1 MLERLYHMLIKEFIQ
16 VLRNPRMRAIIFVM
30 PVVQVLV
37 IGYAVNTDVRHVPMA
52 VYDLDRTPA
61 SRDLLERF
69 TGSGCF
75 DIVRRINTEA
85 EIQEVLDSGAAKVV
99 LRLNRGFAE
108 HLAAGRSAQAQL
120 LLDGSDSNTASVVLS
135 YASRIAADFN
145 RAAMAQRFAR
155 SGGLRLEAEPVTLVA
170 RAWFNAN
177 LDSRNYFVPGVLAL
191 IVAVVT
197 IILSSM
203 AIVREREIGTME
215 QIMVTPIGRLEFMLG
230 KTIPFALIGFVDVA
244 LITLVAIFWF
254 QVPFL
259 GNPLILILGT
269 GLYLLS
275 TLGVGL
281 LISTVSATQQ
291 QAMMT
296 AFFFMLP
303 AFNLSGFV
311 YPIANMPEVV
321 QWFTYLNPLRYYLV
335 IIRGVFLKGVG
346 IQILWPQ
353 MLALAVLGVTM
364 LLLAAGRFKKT
375 MA

>member
-1 MLERLYHMLIKEFIQ
+1 MLERLLRMLIKEFIQ
-16 VLRNPRMRAIIFVM
+16 VLRNPRMRAVIFIV

-37 IGYAVNTDVRHVPMA
+37 IGYAVNTDVRHVPLA

-61 SRDLLERF
+61 SRDLLARF
-69 TGSGCF
+69 EGSGCF
-75 DIVRRINTEA
+75 DVVRRIGSEQ
-85 EIQEVLDSGAAKVV
+85 EIQAVLDAGAAKAV

-108 HLAAGRSAQAQL
+108 DLDSNRTAQAQL
-120 LLDGSDSNTASVVLS
+120 LLDGSDSNTASVILS

-145 RAAMAQRFAR
+145 RARMEQRFAR
-155 SGGLRLEAEPVTLVA
+155 SAGLRLEAEPVTLVA
-170 RAWFNAN
+170 RAWFNPT
-177 LDSRNYFVPGVLAL
+177 LDSRNFFVPGVLAML
-191 IVAVVT
+191 VAVIS

-215 QIMVTPIGRLEFMLG
+215 QIMVTPIGRLEFILG

-244 LITLVAIFWF
+244 LITLVAVFWF
-254 QVPFL
+254 RVPLL
-259 GNPLILILGT
+259 GNPLMLLLGT

-281 LISTVSATQQ
+281 FISTVSATQQ

-303 AFNLSGFV
+303 AFMLSGFV
-311 YPIANMPEVV
+311 YPIANMPEGV
-321 QWFTYLNPLRYYLV
+321 QWLTYLNPLRYYLV
-335 IIRGVFLKGVG
+335 IIRGVFLKGLGPQV
-346 IQILWPQ
+346 LWPQ
-353 MLALAVLGVTM
+353 LLALAALGGTM
-364 LLLAAGRFKKT
+364 LVLAAGRFRKT

>member
-1 MLERLYHMLIKEFIQ
+1 MLERLYRMLVKEFIQ
-16 VLRNPRMRAIIFVM
+16 VLRNPRMRAVIFVV

-37 IGYAVNTDVRHVPMA
+37 IGYAVSTDVRHVPMA

-61 SRDLLERF
+61 SRDLLARF
-69 TGSGCF
+69 EGSGCF
-75 DIVRRINTEA
+75 DVVRRITSEA
-85 EIQEVLDSGAAKVV
+85 EIQEVLDSGEAKAV
-99 LRLNRGFAE
+99 LRLNRGFAQD
-108 HLAAGRSAQAQL
+108 LGGGRSALAQL

-145 RAAMAQRFAR
+145 RAILEQRFSRTA
-155 SGGLRLEAEPVTLVA
+155 GLRLEAEPVTLVS
-170 RAWFNAN
+170 RAWFNPN
-177 LDSRNYFVPGVLAL
+177 LDSRNFFVPGVLAML
-191 IVAVVT
+191 VAVVS
-197 IILSSM
+197 IILSAM

-215 QIMVTPIGRLEFMLG
+215 QIMVTPIGRLEFILG
-230 KTIPFALIGFVDVA
+230 KTIPFALIGFIDVA
-244 LITLVAIFWF
+244 LITLIAVFWF
-254 QVPFL
+254 QVPLL
-259 GNPLILILGT
+259 GNPLILFLGT

-303 AFNLSGFV
+303 AFMLSGFV
-311 YPIANMPEVV
+311 YPIANMPEPV

-335 IIRGVFLKGVG
+335 IIRGVFLKGLGLRV
-346 IQILWPQ
+346 LWPQ
-353 MLALAVLGVTM
+353 MLALTVLGSTM
-364 LLLAAGRFKKT
+364 LILAAGRFRKT

>member
-1 MLERLYHMLIKEFIQ
+1 MLERLLRMLVKEFIQ
-16 VLRNPRMRAIIFVM
+16 VLRNPRMRAVIFVV
-30 PVVQVLV
+30 PVVQVLI

-61 SRDLLERF
+61 SRDLLARF
-69 TGSGCF
+69 EGSGCF
-75 DIVRRINTEA
+75 DIVHWITSET
-85 EIQEVLDSGAAKVV
+85 EIQEVLDSGEAKTV

-108 HLAAGRSAQAQL
+108 DLAGGRSATAQL

-145 RAAMAQRFAR
+145 RAVLEQRFAR
-155 SGGLRLEAEPVTLVA
+155 TAGLRLDTEPIALVT
-170 RAWFNAN
+170 RAWFNPN
-177 LDSRNYFVPGVLAL
+177 LDSRNFFVPGVLAML
-191 IVAVVT
+191 VAVVS

-215 QIMVTPIGRLEFMLG
+215 QIMVTPIGRLEFILG

-244 LITLVAIFWF
+244 LITLIAVFWF
-254 QVPFL
+254 QVPLL
-259 GNPLILILGT
+259 GNPLMLFLGT

-281 LISTVSATQQ
+281 FISTVSATQQ

-303 AFNLSGFV
+303 AFMLSGFV
-311 YPIANMPEVV
+311 YPIANMPDVV

-335 IIRGVFLKGVG
+335 IIRGVFLKGLGFEV
-346 IQILWPQ
+346 LWPQ
-353 MLALAVLGVTM
+353 MLALTLLGCTM
-364 LLLAAGRFKKT
+364 LILAAGRFRKT